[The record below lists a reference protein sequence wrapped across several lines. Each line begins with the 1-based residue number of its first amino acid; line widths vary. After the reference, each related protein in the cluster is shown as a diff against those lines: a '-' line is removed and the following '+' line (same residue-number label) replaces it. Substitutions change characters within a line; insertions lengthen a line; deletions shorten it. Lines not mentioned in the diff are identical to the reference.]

1 MKKLILSIMLIMV
14 FVSFSSNKD
23 TSKSDFNNQKLWT
36 KTSYNKREE
45 KREKMIIDI
54 STDNGTLFND
64 IDRHDFSDLRLRTGA
79 GYNREEQKR
88 KRKVMLTNVFNNE
101 SH

>member
-1 MKKLILSIMLIMV
+1 MKKLILSMMLIMV
-14 FVSFSSNKD
+14 FLSFSSNKD
-23 TSKSDFNNQKLWT
+23 MSKPDFNNQKLWT
-36 KTSYNKREE
+36 KTSCNR
-45 KREKMIIDI
+45 
-54 STDNGTLFND
+54 SLFND